1 MSKIKDM
8 RDKCYLNNTKCR
20 KFLYEDLKDRIGVP
34 NELITKDCVYD
45 ERLLRNAIRKF
56 QLDNNLKCDGMPGR
70 KTLAALGYSEEE
82 IEALMLFYSSYY
94 KEYVGL
100 HWWNFTKIKERKRY
114 LRNIVDSLRR
124 KENT

>member
-1 MSKIKDM
+1 MSKIKDR

-20 KFLYEDLKDRIGVP
+20 EFLYEDLKDHIGVP

-56 QLDNNLKCDGMPGR
+56 QFDNNLKCDGMPGR

-100 HWWNFTKIKERKRY
+100 YWWNFTKTKERKRY
-114 LRNIVDSLRR
+114 LR
-124 KENT
+124 KKYCWFA

>member
-1 MSKIKDM
+1 VSKIKDR

-20 KFLYEDLKDRIGVP
+20 EFLYEDLKDRIGVS
-34 NELITKDCVYD
+34 NELIIKDCVYD

-56 QLDNNLKCDGMPGR
+56 QHDNNLKCDGMPGR